1 MEKMG
6 LTVYMLTGD
15 NVGTAQAIAR
25 KANIGHYRSGVL
37 PHDKAIFIEQ
47 LQQKGARVA
56 MVGDGIND
64 SAALAQADLSI
75 AMGKGSDIAII
86 IVAADDNVMPQT
98 KEAINHAMA
107 AGVPIVL
114 GDS

>member
-1 MEKMG
+1 MG

-47 LQQKGARVA
+47 LQQK
-56 MVGDGIND
+56 
-64 SAALAQADLSI
+64 
-75 AMGKGSDIAII
+75 
-86 IVAADDNVMPQT
+86 
-98 KEAINHAMA
+98 
-107 AGVPIVL
+107 VPR
-114 GDS
+114 